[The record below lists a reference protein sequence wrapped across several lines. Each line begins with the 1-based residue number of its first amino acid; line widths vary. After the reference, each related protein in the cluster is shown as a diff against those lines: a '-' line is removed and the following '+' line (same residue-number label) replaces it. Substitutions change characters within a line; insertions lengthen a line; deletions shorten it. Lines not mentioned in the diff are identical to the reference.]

1 MRDVNSKYVFPSRSG
16 SKMSTLNMADRVT
29 RFFSPH
35 GLDKKV
41 TPHVLRRSA
50 AMNWLVKG
58 VDIFHVSAMLGHEHI
73 TTTELYVRSNLED
86 REAELKR
93 VGMDKG
99 DFEPFKPN
107 KAEDAFIEALMAK
120 TRKKKKLK

>member
-1 MRDVNSKYVFPSRSG
+1 
-16 SKMSTLNMADRVT
+16 
-29 RFFSPH
+29 
-35 GLDKKV
+35 
-41 TPHVLRRSA
+41 
-50 AMNWLVKG
+50 
-58 VDIFHVSAMLGHEHI
+58 MLGHEHI